1 MTQISIRRN
10 KNELGVR
17 FDKNLYL
24 HGLVFLE
31 TDQSFDDSIM
41 HVRTQLRMAFYLG
54 TIPILHGELL
64 QIINGKG
71 NVIGKCGMALYADY
85 VWVRN
90 NGVVEGDD
98 DTNEI
103 SSVIREGNN
112 VACFSQYLKM
122 TQSAP
127 FVRSFTMASKS
138 QAI

>member
-1 MTQISIRRN
+1 
-10 KNELGVR
+10 
-17 FDKNLYL
+17 
-24 HGLVFLE
+24 
-31 TDQSFDDSIM
+31 M

-103 SSVIREGNN
+103 SSVIREGYN
-112 VACFSQYLKM
+112 VALFLPVLEND
-122 TQSAP
+122 TIG
-127 FVRSFTMASKS
+127 SFRTFFYHGF
-138 QAI
+138 